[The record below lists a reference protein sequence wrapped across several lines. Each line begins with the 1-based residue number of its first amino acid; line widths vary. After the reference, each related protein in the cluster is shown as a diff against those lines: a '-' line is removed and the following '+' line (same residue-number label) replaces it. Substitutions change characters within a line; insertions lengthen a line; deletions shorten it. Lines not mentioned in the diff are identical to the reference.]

1 MKFTAQQS
9 DDGVTERLFDLT
21 VAGAVVPGVLWTPEA
36 AVGPRP
42 LLLIGHGGSQHKL
55 FAPLAAYAKNYA
67 KTFHYAVALIDG
79 PGHGARTTQEQSA
92 GFGEKIRQQMS
103 RGEGL
108 GGEVLERMMQWAGQA
123 KPEWQAVLDAVQ
135 LLDIVGSG
143 GPVGYLGLSMGA
155 LSGISL
161 VADEPRIKAAVF
173 GLAGLHE
180 GSQVLAEA
188 ARKLAVPIEFL
199 LQWDD
204 EMVSRQ
210 AAMALFDAIGSAEK
224 TLHANRGGHG
234 GVPPFERAG
243 WMQFF
248 SRHLGPAIISP

>member
-1 MKFTAQQS
+1 M
-9 DDGVTERLFDLT
+9 
-21 VAGAVVPGVLWTPEA
+21 
-36 AVGPRP
+36 
-42 LLLIGHGGSQHKL
+42 
-55 FAPLAAYAKNYA
+55 
-67 KTFHYAVALIDG
+67 IDG
-79 PGHGARTTQEQSA
+79 PGHGARTTPEQSA
-92 GFGEKIRQQMS
+92 GFGEKVRQQMS

-108 GGEVLERMMQWAGQA
+108 GGAILEQMTQWAVQA

-135 LLDIVGSG
+135 SLDFVGSD

-155 LSGISL
+155 LSGIPL
-161 VADEPRIKAAVF
+161 VADEPRIKAAIF

-180 GSQVLAEA
+180 GSHGLAEA
-188 ARKLAVPIEFL
+188 ARKLNVPVEFL

-234 GVPPFERAG
+234 GVPPFERSG

-248 SRHLGPAIISP
+248 SRHLGPAVISS